1 MYIGRYTAARSHRR
15 RWRSKGRA
23 SVRRKQIADFK
34 QCQALLR
41 SAYGLLATGEYPGAL
56 RVATDA
62 QAVAGRLVVRDSGV
76 QLISAMADNVL
87 GCSLHRVGRTREGL
101 DRLTAAVV
109 ALRATGKRGKLP
121 KPSRLLLVEV
131 LSNRAGFCGAIGLY
145 DDAIRSGAE
154 ALALLAK
161 PEPRTD
167 LARRELATAMLNHGA
182 NLFRVGELTD
192 ALRLTDDARQLYGSM
207 CQPFPAGVA
216 RCLSNRAAILHI
228 AGRYPDALV
237 AAQDAIAIRRA
248 AGDEQRVGLAQSLV
262 NLSDCLHRMDRP
274 AEAVQAGAEAV
285 EILRSELDHNPNGH
299 APHLAQAL
307 AGRAAALRSA
317 GRTDDALADADEAY
331 TTLRRLTEIEPRAYR
346 DDLAYA
352 TRVLAEVLESL
363 GRTTEARRVCD
374 EAVAEYE
381 PLAAA
386 WPGRYRRLLAETKAV
401 RERLN
406 GWP

>member
-1 MYIGRYTAARSHRR
+1 MDRPRTLPLAVIAGVSGRR
-15 RWRSKGRA
+15 GGQ
-23 SVRRKQIADFK
+23 VRRKQISDVRR
-34 QCQALLR
+34 CQALLR
-41 SAYGLLATGEYPGAL
+41 SAHGLLATGEYPGAL

-62 QAVAGRLVVRDSGV
+62 QAVAGQLVMRDPDV

-101 DRLTAAVV
+101 DRLAAAVV
-109 ALRATGKRGKLP
+109 TLRATGKRGKLP

-131 LSNRAGFCGAIGLY
+131 LSNRAGFCGSIGLY
-145 DDAIRSGAE
+145 DDALRSGAE

-161 PEPRTD
+161 PVPRTD
-167 LARRELATAMLNHGA
+167 LARRELASAMLNHGA

-192 ALRLTDDARQLYGSM
+192 ALRLTDDARQLYGTM
-207 CQPFPAGVA
+207 RQPYSAGVA
-216 RCLSNRAAILHI
+216 RCLSNRAAILDI
-228 AGRYPDALV
+228 AGHYPDALA

-248 AGDEQRVGLAQSLV
+248 AGDEQRVGLALTLV
-262 NLSDCLHRMDRP
+262 NLSNCLNRLDRA
-274 AEAVQAGAEAV
+274 AEAVRAGAEAV
-285 EILRSELDHNPNGH
+285 EILRCQLDQNPNGH

-307 AGRAAALRSA
+307 AGHAAALRSA
-317 GRTDDALADADEAY
+317 GRADDALADADEAY
-331 TTLRRLTEIEPRAYR
+331 TTLRRLTETEPSAYR

-352 TRVLAEVLESL
+352 TRVLAEVLDSL

-386 WPGRYRRLLAETKAV
+386 WPGRYQRLLAETRAV